1 MHVTD
6 EGTNDVDL
14 DSVVM
19 DAVDVMIED
28 VVDAAGLTVAARVID
43 QTIVLTHLKYDLMLN
58 CVVESVLVLLVTTLT
73 IPLMIR

>member
-43 QTIVLTHLKYDLMLN
+43 QTI
-58 CVVESVLVLLVTTLT
+58 
-73 IPLMIR
+73 